1 MASLNISKVKDGNNI
16 QWMNLSKGSSIFY
29 FFLTQK
35 IWEKE
40 KKYLPLHH
48 QNNFKQTILCA
59 LDLTVSKIAPR

>member
-1 MASLNISKVKDGNNI
+1 MGESF
-16 QWMNLSKGSSIFY
+16 KGFIHFL

-59 LDLTVSKIAPR
+59 LYLRASKSPPR

>member
-1 MASLNISKVKDGNNI
+1 MDESF
-16 QWMNLSKGSSIFY
+16 KGFIHFL

-35 IWEKE
+35 IWKKE

>member
-1 MASLNISKVKDGNNI
+1 MDESF
-16 QWMNLSKGSSIFY
+16 KGVHPFFI
-29 FFLTQK
+29 FLTQK

-59 LDLTVSKIAPR
+59 LYLRASQSPPR